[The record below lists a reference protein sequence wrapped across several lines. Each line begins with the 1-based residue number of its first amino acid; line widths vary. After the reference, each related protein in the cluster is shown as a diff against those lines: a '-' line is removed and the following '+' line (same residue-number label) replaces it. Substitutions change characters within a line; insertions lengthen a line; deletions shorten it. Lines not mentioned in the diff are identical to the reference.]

1 MEIQMK
7 NTPKNLLRD
16 SIAALRGTCNPH
28 VQLRTFR
35 LLRSVRLALES
46 LATVFRGVLKMRMAK
61 ITFAALVLFGLSAC
75 DQKEAVVQPMS
86 LKQGVSC
93 SLDGMLLMDYPG
105 PKAQIHYD
113 MGEPDFFCDT
123 VEMFSIYLRPEQQK
137 RIKAIY
143 THDMGKAS
151 WEAPREEWIDAKKAF
166 YVLGSKKMGGMG
178 PTLASFAKQEDAQA
192 FAKTNGGK
200 VLRFDEV
207 TIDMVALDGGVLRDE
222 TMR

>member
-1 MEIQMK
+1 MK

-46 LATVFRGVLKMRMAK
+46 LATVFQGVLKMRMAK
-61 ITFAALVLFGLSAC
+61 ITFAALVLLGLNAC
-75 DQKEAVVQPMS
+75 DQKESVVQPMS
-86 LKQGVSC
+86 LKQGASC
-93 SLDGMLLMDYPG
+93 ALDGMLLMDYPG

-113 MGEPDFFCDT
+113 IGEPDFFCDT
-123 VEMFSIYLRPEQQK
+123 MEMFSIYLRPEQQK
-137 RIKAIY
+137 RIKAMY

-151 WEAPREEWIDAKKAF
+151 WDAPREEWIDAKKAF

-192 FAKTNGGK
+192 FAKNNGGK